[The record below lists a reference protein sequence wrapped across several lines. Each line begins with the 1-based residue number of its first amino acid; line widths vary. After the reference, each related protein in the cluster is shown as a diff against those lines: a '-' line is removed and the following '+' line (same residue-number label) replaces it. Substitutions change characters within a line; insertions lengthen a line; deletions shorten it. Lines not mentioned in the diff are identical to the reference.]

1 MAISFQQLRFG
12 FAIFT
17 ALLCLSVPR
26 VVAAEKTAYLE
37 PGASVL
43 MPMGWAGFCSRY
55 PGECRQTDK
64 KPIVEIAATAA
75 TIELVQ
81 SMNKIVNETIKSM
94 TDYDHWHEIDRW
106 DYAEDGYGDYE
117 DYVLVKRRALMA
129 LGLPSSALLV
139 TIVRDEHLDGH
150 AVLTVRTDRGDLIL
164 DNVFPDV
171 KLWFR
176 TPYRF
181 MKIQSAYDPNVW
193 LGIGASAARPQLV
206 SR

>member
-12 FAIFT
+12 LMLIT
-17 ALLCLSVPR
+17 ATVCLSVPR
-26 VVAAEKTAYLE
+26 VDAAEKAIYLE

-43 MPMGWAGFCSRY
+43 MPMGWAGFCARY
-55 PGECRQTDK
+55 STECRQADK
-64 KPIVEIAATAA
+64 KPVLEIAATSA

-81 SMNKIVNETIKSM
+81 NVNKLVNETIKPM

-106 DYAEDGYGDYE
+106 DYAEDGFGDCE
-117 DYVLVKRRALMA
+117 DYVLVKRQALMA
-129 LGLPSSALLV
+129 AGLPSSALLV
-139 TIVRDEHLDGH
+139 TIVRDEQLDGH
-150 AVLTVRTDRGDLIL
+150 AVLTVRTDRGDLVL
-164 DNVFPDV
+164 DNVAPDV

-181 MKIQSAYDPNVW
+181 MKIQSAYDPNIW
-193 LGIGASAARPQLV
+193 LSIGTTGSRPQLV